1 MDVEGIG
8 SIGEGEVVD
17 DGVVGDG
24 VISCA
29 EGVVNIFGVG
39 GGVMMGKVVVVED
52 GEES

>member
-29 EGVVNIFGVG
+29 EGVGNIFGVG
-39 GGVMMGKVVVVED
+39 GGIMMGKVVVVEE
-52 GEES
+52 G